1 VKAALSGPE
10 RAARA
15 LGGALGRVQA
25 AWLAQPGNRRG
36 ALWMIAAAFGFTVN
50 SALVKAL
57 AAGGLPAFQ
66 IALARAGFSLAA
78 LLPLIWLAGPGIFRT
93 RHPWIHAG
101 RGFAGGIAMLCG
113 FYALTKLPLAEV
125 TALSFTTPLFTIVL
139 AVLLLREPVRW
150 RRWSAT
156 LVGFLG
162 VLIMVRPGAAAFD
175 PAAFFALAMALGIAV
190 AVILL
195 KRFPEGESHV
205 AMLTWF
211 SLAAIALS
219 LGPALYVWRPP
230 TPGQWSLLVAVGLLG
245 LGAQAMFI
253 RAFWVGEASFVAPFD
268 YSKLLLAGL
277 IGFLLFGERP
287 DLWSL
292 VGAAVIVAA
301 TVYIARR
308 EGQLGG
314 AGADSARADSAREG
328 QG

>member
-1 VKAALSGPE
+1 
-10 RAARA
+10 
-15 LGGALGRVQA
+15 
-25 AWLAQPGNRRG
+25 
-36 ALWMIAAAFGFTVN
+36 
-50 SALVKAL
+50 
-57 AAGGLPAFQ
+57 
-66 IALARAGFSLAA
+66 
-78 LLPLIWLAGPGIFRT
+78 
-93 RHPWIHAG
+93 
-101 RGFAGGIAMLCG
+101 
-113 FYALTKLPLAEV
+113 
-125 TALSFTTPLFTIVL
+125 
-139 AVLLLREPVRW
+139 VRW

-219 LGPALYVWRPP
+219 LGPALYVWRVP
-230 TPGQWSLLVAVGLLG
+230 TAGEWGLLVAVGLLG
-245 LGAQAMFI
+245 LGSQAMFI

-277 IGFLLFGERP
+277 IGFLLFGELP
-287 DLWSL
+287 DHWDLA
-292 VGAAVIVAA
+292 GAAVIIAA

-314 AGADSARADSAREG
+314 KANSARANSARAG